1 VLLENEVIIR
11 LTAFASVFALM
22 ALLEFLLP
30 RRGLRFNRLLRWP
43 ANLGITLL
51 NTVIVRLVFPLAAVE
66 FALRREAEG
75 VGLLNTAGIAMP
87 LTICIAVVLLD
98 LAIYAQH
105 VVFHRVPLLWRFHR
119 MHHTDNDIDVTT
131 GARFHPVEILLSML
145 IKFAIIAA
153 IGVPA
158 TAVLLFELIL
168 SSGALFNHANF
179 ALPATADRLLRLL
192 IVTPDMHRVH
202 HSVVVIETN
211 SNYGFN
217 LSIWD
222 RLFGTYVAQ
231 PEQGHTSMTIG
242 QPTTQTSDAQR
253 IGTMLAQPFK
263 HDQ

>member
-1 VLLENEVIIR
+1 MLLENEVIIR
-11 LTAFASVFALM
+11 LTAFASTFALM
-22 ALLEFLLP
+22 ALLETLLP
-30 RRGLRFNRLLRWP
+30 RRELRFNRRLRWP

-51 NTVIVRLVFPLAAVE
+51 NTVIVRLVFPVAAVE
-66 FALRREAEG
+66 FALRREAAG
-75 VGLLNTAGIAMP
+75 SGLLNAVDIATP
-87 LTICIAVVLLD
+87 LSICIAVVLLD

-105 VVFHRVPLLWRFHR
+105 VVFHRVPLLWRLHR

-153 IGVPA
+153 IGAPA

-168 SSGALFNHANF
+168 SSSALFNHSNF
-179 ALPATADRLLRLL
+179 ALPATADRLLRLV

-202 HSVVVIETN
+202 HSVVVTETN

-231 PEQGHTSMTIG
+231 PEQGHTNMTIG
-242 QPTTQTSDAQR
+242 QPSTQTPDAQS
-253 IGTMLAQPFK
+253 IDSMLALPFK
-263 HDQ
+263 HAP